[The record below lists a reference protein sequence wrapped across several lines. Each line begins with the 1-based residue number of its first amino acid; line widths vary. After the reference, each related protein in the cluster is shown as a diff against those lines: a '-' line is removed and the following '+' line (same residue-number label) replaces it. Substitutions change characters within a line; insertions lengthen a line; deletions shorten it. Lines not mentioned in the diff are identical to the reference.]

1 MRIITASSGSKYV
14 DQELFDHIGS
24 IHLNYTKTIPNNSN
38 IFFAKN
44 CAIPRLI
51 TDFMDTGI
59 KRVIKKE
66 NANYCVI
73 GHIALDNYPRH
84 YDPITNTVGN
94 FANETEVV
102 YSISNVSSEI
112 LATIQQILDF
122 INLGNTIKYVYEV
135 NLNQSVNNGLI
146 VNMENY
152 DSMLE
157 LIKSGSRDNRDIV
170 GTMLMNSDIKA
181 NLDWIL
187 YLYHGTSGSLNILQN
202 NITLKNLLKD
212 HGFLIKYNID
222 EAFYNTEFDKIFK
235 IITNPEVKEMFI
247 QLKRNQLRHNIDA
260 FLEGYLKTK
269 LFRVTDFT
277 LQLIEENGNKIN

>member
-14 DQELFDHIGS
+14 DQELFDHINS
-24 IHLNYTKTIPNNSN
+24 IHLNYTTTIPNNSN

-66 NANYCVI
+66 NADYCVI
-73 GHIALDNYPRH
+73 DHIALDNYPRH
-84 YDPITNTVGN
+84 YDSITNIVGN

-102 YSISNVSSEI
+102 YSISNVTSEI
-112 LATIQQILDF
+112 LATVQQILDF
-122 INLGNTIKYVYEV
+122 VNLGNTIKYVNQV

-146 VNMENY
+146 INMENY

-157 LIKSGSRDNRDIV
+157 LIKSNSRDNRDMV
-170 GTMLMNSDIKA
+170 STMLMNSDIKA

-187 YLYHGTSGSLNILQN
+187 YLYHDVNGSFNILEN

-212 HGFLIKYNID
+212 YGFPVRYNVS
-222 EAFYNTEFDKIFK
+222 EAFHKTEFDRTLKS
-235 IITNPEVKEMFI
+235 IINPEVKEMFI
-247 QLKRNQLRHNIDA
+247 QLKRNQLQKNIES
-260 FLEGYLKTK
+260 FLEKSLNTK
-269 LFRVTDFT
+269 LFTVTDFT